1 MRRFDHVFVDLLG
14 SCLYLGAALEQQCNE
29 LMRTKF
35 GRLVDLEA
43 LQMLSGNR
51 RLEELK
57 QEKLLKEAA
66 YAKEIR
72 QWDVCLSVCVRDVYI
87 CAVLIICK
95 VNILKPLRV
104 KFFLIFYLGCVCV
117 QAKVEEARQA
127 VMEVTTCNTE
137 HLRSATSLNEQKKEL
152 QLKLSTSQK
161 KMVNNVQG

>member
-1 MRRFDHVFVDLLG
+1 MLLG
-14 SCLYLGAALEQQCNE
+14 ACLYLGAALDQQCNE

-72 QWDVCLSVCVRDVYI
+72 QWDVCLSVCVQDVYI

-95 VNILKPLRV
+95 MNILKPLRV
-104 KFFLIFYLGCVCV
+104 TFFLNLLLGGCVC
-117 QAKVEEARQA
+117 
-127 VMEVTTCNTE
+127 
-137 HLRSATSLNEQKKEL
+137 S
-152 QLKLSTSQK
+152 
-161 KMVNNVQG
+161 G

>member
-1 MRRFDHVFVDLLG
+1 MLLG
-14 SCLYLGAALEQQCNE
+14 ACLYLGAALEQQCNE

-72 QWDVCLSVCVRDVYI
+72 QWDVCLSVCVRGVYI
-87 CAVLIICK
+87 CAV
-95 VNILKPLRV
+95 
-104 KFFLIFYLGCVCV
+104 F
-117 QAKVEEARQA
+117 
-127 VMEVTTCNTE
+127 
-137 HLRSATSLNEQKKEL
+137 
-152 QLKLSTSQK
+152 
-161 KMVNNVQG
+161 